1 MPLGIGEAVLGSSIL
16 GFFGQ
21 RSANRAS
28 ARSVAEQMAFQERMS
43 RTAHQREVAD
53 LRAAGLN
60 PILSAGGP
68 GASTPGGASYTAQN
82 ELASAAEAVRNI
94 PQMKLI
100 KQQASTS
107 AAQAKNLDA
116 GATLTNRKA
125 DEVRIANVMSEGK
138 LLLLRE
144 SLNQLPAGVKSHPS
158 VKAWMDKVD
167 SELGVS
173 SAKASATVEEVK
185 LKPHQRQELNRRRK
199 EGDRK
204 KELERQRKHKIKMDN
219 LDYRERY
226 QHLFEGANKPG
237 RGYRFNK

>member
-82 ELASAAEAVRNI
+82 ELASAAEAVRSV
-94 PQMKLI
+94 PQMKLM
-100 KQQASTS
+100 KAQTNSARASAFQS
-107 AAQAKNLDA
+107 DMGGMLADAQADQLRRKNLMSEA
-116 GATLTNRKA
+116 ELLGIRAVGAKLPKFIQNSDEYKAWSRKLDVLLHEGYSAKSNERYKPKA
-125 DEVRIANVMSEGK
+125 DVGVG
-138 LLLLRE
+138 
-144 SLNQLPAGVKSHPS
+144 GVK
-158 VKAWMDKVD
+158 WLDK
-167 SELGVS
+167 
-173 SAKASATVEEVK
+173 
-185 LKPHQRQELNRRRK
+185 
-199 EGDRK
+199 
-204 KELERQRKHKIKMDN
+204 
-219 LDYRERY
+219 
-226 QHLFEGANKPG
+226 
-237 RGYRFNK
+237 